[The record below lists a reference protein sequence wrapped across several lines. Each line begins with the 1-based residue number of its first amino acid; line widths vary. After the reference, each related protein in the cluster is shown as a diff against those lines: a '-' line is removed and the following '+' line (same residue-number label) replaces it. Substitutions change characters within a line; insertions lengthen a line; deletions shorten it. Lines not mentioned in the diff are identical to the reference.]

1 MDSNENMQKYID
13 EIMRFYQKSNPNPQQ
28 NIPAPPQ
35 PIPTPE
41 NAPAPNQRPMQPE
54 PIPRPTPTP
63 EPMPVPRPMPSPTP
77 PPNQPQIPTP
87 QMPAPPRPMLT
98 PVELIDRIPAEDLQ
112 FIADSIAQIPTNDMS
127 IPYSTYGFLQVVVSS
142 GDKAFPISDAVV
154 VIMQKTPSGEVAVN
168 ISATDAN
175 GKTPIIRLPAPD
187 ASDEN
192 GANTPFATYKTEVFS
207 RGNYTVINDNVPI
220 FSNTTS
226 ILPVN
231 MIPLPTSAS
240 NRREMTFYSD
250 EPIF

>member
-13 EIMRFYQKSNPNPQQ
+13 EIMRLYQKSNQNPQQ
-28 NIPAPPQ
+28 TIPAPPQ
-35 PIPTPE
+35 PVPAPE
-41 NAPAPNQRPMQPE
+41 NAPAPNPMPIRPE
-54 PIPRPTPTP
+54 PIPRPTP
-63 EPMPVPRPMPSPTP
+63 ELMPAPRPMPRPTP
-77 PPNQPQIPTP
+77 PPNQP

-154 VIMQKTPSGEVAVN
+154 VIMQKTPSGEAAVN

-187 ASDEN
+187 ASEEN

-207 RGNYTVINDNVPI
+207 KGNYTVINDNVPI

-250 EPIF
+250 EPNF

>member
-13 EIMRFYQKSNPNPQQ
+13 EIMRLYQKSNLNPQQ
-28 NIPAPPQ
+28 NTPAPPQ
-35 PIPTPE
+35 PIPAPE
-41 NAPAPNQRPMQPE
+41 NAPTPNQKPIQSE
-54 PIPRPTPTP
+54 PIP
-63 EPMPVPRPMPSPTP
+63 VPRPMPMPSPTP
-77 PPNQPQIPTP
+77 PPNQPQ
-87 QMPAPPRPMLT
+87 MPAPQISSLSGPMLT
-98 PVELIDRIPAEDLQ
+98 PVELIDRIPAEDIQ

-127 IPYSTYGFLQVVVSS
+127 ISYSTYGFLQVVVSS
-142 GDKAFPISDAVV
+142 GDRAFPISDAVV

-187 ASDEN
+187 ALEEN

-207 RGNYTVINDNVPI
+207 KGNYTVINDNVPI

-231 MIPLPTSAS
+231 MIPLPTNAS
-240 NRREMTFYSD
+240 NRREITFYSD
-250 EPIF
+250 EPNF